1 MHAPQETLPLPKLS
15 RRQWLMSGTLLLPA
29 WAHAQAPVQTGT
41 VAPTPVIRREDVL
54 RFPNDFGAHPA
65 FHTEWWYITGSL
77 QTLVAPQRTYGFQ
90 ITFFRSRVDVAA
102 HSKSR
107 FATRQLVFAHTALSD
122 IGQGR
127 LLHDQRIAREGF
139 GLAEAAQGDTHISL
153 RDWSLQRQGPVTQS
167 IYSSHVTAR
176 DFSLDLRFTQ
186 TQPLLLQGDA
196 GYSRKGPHPE
206 QASHYYSQPQLAVQ
220 GEIRHQQQAW
230 QVKGK
235 AWLDHEWSESLL
247 DKDAVGWDW
256 IGMNLHDGSALT
268 AFRLRRADGSTLW
281 SGGSLR
287 RPGEAPRSLK
297 PDEVRFTPGR
307 AWVSPATA
315 ARYPV
320 SWLVDAAGTRYEV
333 RARMDNQELDSRQG
347 TGGVYWEGLSDLL
360 DAQGRPVGSG
370 YLEMTGYVA
379 AMTL

>member
-1 MHAPQETLPLPKLS
+1 MNKPPDRRR
-15 RRQWLMSGTLLLPA
+15 RRQLLMMAPALLLPT
-29 WAHAQAPVQTGT
+29 WARSTSPAGP
-41 VAPTPVIRREDVL
+41 PPVIRPTDVL
-54 RFPNDFGAHPA
+54 RFPQDFGAHPA

-77 QTLVAPQRTYGFQ
+77 QTLTEPARTYGFQ
-90 ITFFRSRVDVAA
+90 ITFFRSRVDVATRSPS
-102 HSKSR
+102 H
-107 FATRQLVFAHTALSD
+107 FAARQLVFAHTALSD
-122 IGQGR
+122 VSQGR

-139 GLAEAAQGDTHISL
+139 GLAEAAQDDTRITL
-153 RDWSLQRQGPVTQS
+153 RDWTLKRQGPATQS
-167 IYSSHVTAR
+167 SYHSHITAR
-176 DFSLDLRFTQ
+176 DFSLDLRFNQ

-220 GEIRHQQQAW
+220 GQIRHQQQTVP
-230 QVKGK
+230 VKGK

-247 DKDAVGWDW
+247 DKEAVGWDW

-281 SGGSLR
+281 SGGSWR
-287 RPGEAPRSLK
+287 RQGEAPRSLK

-307 AWVSPATA
+307 TWVSPATA

-320 SWLVDAAGTRYEV
+320 SWLVDVAGTRYEV
-333 RARMDNQELDSRQG
+333 RARMDNQELDSRQS
-347 TGGVYWEGLSDLL
+347 TGGVYWEGLSELR
-360 DAQGRPVGSG
+360 DAQGRSVGSG

-379 AMTL
+379 AMSL